1 MRRYALLALACTLAG
16 CDRGV
21 TLTNASME
29 EVASA
34 LGGAARQEPGMWE
47 TSTTLEA
54 IDPGQGVAPRAVAA
68 IREQIGRPK
77 VERGCLSAE
86 QASAPGFGQLRG
98 GRCRFARFV
107 LADGRLDARMRCQ
120 RPGATVS
127 VTQQGAYGSTAFDM
141 RTSLRQDA
149 PAGRGM
155 SMTLHLVGRR
165 VGACAWDK
173 GGTGR

>member
-21 TLTNASME
+21 ALTDASME
-29 EVASA
+29 EVAQA
-34 LGGAARQEPGMWE
+34 LGGAARQEPGLWE
-47 TSTTLEA
+47 TNTTLVA
-54 IDPGQGVAPRAVAA
+54 IDPGRGVAPRDVAA
-68 IREQIGRPK
+68 IGAQIGRPK

-86 QASAPGFGQLRG
+86 QAAAPGFGQLRG

-120 RPGATVS
+120 RPDATVL

-165 VGACAWDK
+165 VGACTPDRK
-173 GGTGR
+173 GTGQ